1 MSVLDRIRSL
11 LERRTR
17 RLRLWLGSMRRRLR
31 SLLGSMRRRL
41 RLWLGSMRRRLRS
54 LLGSMRRRLRSLLGS
69 MRRRLHPLLGSIRSW
84 LAARS
89 RRWRLAAGGAAV
101 LVLLPLV
108 VFVATRG
115 GGASPEPTTT
125 TTTTVPT
132 TTTTVPTTT
141 TTTAPPPVAPL
152 TGVAGEFTRPALIV
166 KIDNV
171 STARPQSG
179 LRQAD
184 IVIEEPVEGNLTRL
198 AAVFQSTD
206 AGVVGP
212 VRSMRTSD
220 LELIPMFGRPLFAAS
235 GGNAGVVPQLH
246 AANVVDIGNNVSG
259 QGFRRDGGRP
269 APHNLYS
276 STPELYRKAPETPPP
291 PKRIFR
297 YRSPGERL
305 APGAR
310 PVNGVALRF
319 GGSEISRFTWDPTHG
334 TWRRSQSG
342 TPHMAAEGLQIAPQ
356 NVLVAEINYDLSG
369 QLGRSVPHA
378 IVTGYGPAVVLTK
391 GHAISGT
398 WVRPALGDRL
408 RFIAADGRT
417 EIKLTPG
424 QTFIELP
431 SRGGVTLF

>member
-1 MSVLDRIRSL
+1 MSVLHRMRSLLDAPLRRLRPLRAATRRRSSLLMGRIRSL
-11 LERRTR
+11 IA
-17 RLRLWLGSMRRRLR
+17 G
-31 SLLGSMRRRL
+31 
-41 RLWLGSMRRRLRS
+41 
-54 LLGSMRRRLRSLLGS
+54 
-69 MRRRLHPLLGSIRSW
+69 
-84 LAARS
+84 RS

-108 VFVATRG
+108 VVIATRG

-125 TTTTVPT
+125 TTTMPT

-152 TGVAGEFTRPALIV
+152 TGLPGDFRRPALIV

-171 STARPQSG
+171 SAARPQSG

-198 AAVFQSTD
+198 AAVFHSTD
-206 AGVVGP
+206 ASVVGP

-246 AANVVDIGNNVSG
+246 QANVVDIGNNVSG
-259 QGFRRDGGRP
+259 QGFRRDPGRR

-276 STPELYRKAPETPPP
+276 STPELYQKAPEAPPA
-291 PKRIFR
+291 PKPIFQYLR
-297 YRSPGERL
+297 RGERPG
-305 APGAR
+305 PGAR
-310 PVNGVALRF
+310 PVHGVALRF
-319 GGSEISRFTWDPTHG
+319 GGSEIARFTWDPTAQI
-334 TWRRSQSG
+334 WRRSQNG
-342 TPHMAAEGLQIAPQ
+342 TPHMAAEGIQIGPQ
-356 NVLVAEINYDLSG
+356 NVVVAEIDYDRSG
-369 QLGRSVPHA
+369 QRGRSVPHA
-378 IVTGYGPAVVLTK
+378 VVAGSGPAIVLTQ
-391 GHAISGT
+391 GQAITGT
-398 WVRPALGDRL
+398 WVRPTLLHRL
-408 RFIAADGRT
+408 KFVAADGQT

-431 SRGGVTLF
+431 SRGGSALF

>member
-11 LERRTR
+11 LASLLRRI
-17 RLRLWLGSMRRRLR
+17 R
-31 SLLGSMRRRL
+31 SLLASLLRRARRL
-41 RLWLGSMRRRLRS
+41 VGRTRS
-54 LLGSMRRRLRSLLGS
+54 LIAR
-69 MRRRLHPLLGSIRSW
+69 
-84 LAARS
+84 RS
-89 RRWRLAAGGAAV
+89 RRWRLAAGGAVV

-115 GGASPEPTTT
+115 GGASPEPT

-152 TGVAGEFTRPALIV
+152 TGIPGDFRRPTLIV

-171 STARPQSG
+171 SAARPQSG

-206 AGVVGP
+206 ASVVGP
-212 VRSMRTSD
+212 VRSVRTSD
-220 LELIPMFGRPLFAAS
+220 LEIIPMFGRPLFAAS

-246 AANVVDIGNNVSG
+246 EANVVDIGNNVSG
-259 QGFRRDGGRP
+259 QGFRRDPGRP

-291 PKRIFR
+291 PRALFYYLR
-297 YRSPGERL
+297 RGERPG
-305 APGAR
+305 PGAR
-310 PVNGVALRF
+310 PVHGVALRF
-319 GGSEISRFTWDPTHG
+319 GGSEISRFTWDPAGHV
-334 TWRRSQSG
+334 WRRSQNG
-342 TPHMAAEGLQIAPQ
+342 TPHMAAEGAQIAPR
-356 NVLVAEINYDLSG
+356 NVVVAEIDYDRSG
-369 QLGRSVPHA
+369 QRGRSVPHA
-378 IVTGYGPAVVLTK
+378 IVTGSGPAVVLTQ
-391 GHAISGT
+391 GQAITGT
-398 WVRPALGDRL
+398 WVRPTLAHRL
-408 RFIAADGRT
+408 KFFAADGRT

-431 SRGGVTLF
+431 SRGGATLF

>member
-11 LERRTR
+11 LDPTLRRLRSAAGAIDR
-17 RLRLWLGSMRRRLR
+17 RLRLLVGAVRRRLGLLVRRTR
-31 SLLGSMRRRL
+31 SLLGE
-41 RLWLGSMRRRLRS
+41 
-54 LLGSMRRRLRSLLGS
+54 
-69 MRRRLHPLLGSIRSW
+69 
-84 LAARS
+84 RS
-89 RRWRLAAGGAAV
+89 RRWRVAAGGAAV

-125 TTTTVPT
+125 TTTVPT

-152 TGVAGEFTRPALIV
+152 TGVPGDFRRPALIV

-171 STARPQSG
+171 SAARPQSG

-184 IVIEEPVEGNLTRL
+184 VVIEEPVEGNLTRL

-206 AGVVGP
+206 ASIVGP

-246 AANVVDIGNNVSG
+246 QANVVDIGNNVSG
-259 QGFRRDGGRP
+259 QGFRRDPGRP

-276 STPELYRKAPETPPP
+276 STPELYQKAPETPPP
-291 PKRIFR
+291 PKPIFR
-297 YRSPGERL
+297 YLRRGERPG
-305 APGAR
+305 PGAQ
-310 PVNGVALRF
+310 PVHGIALRF
-319 GGSEISRFTWDPTHG
+319 GGSEISRFTWDPTAQI
-334 TWRRSQSG
+334 WRRSQNG
-342 TPHMAAEGLQIAPQ
+342 TPHMAAEGIQIAPR
-356 NVLVAEINYDLSG
+356 NVVVAEIDYDLSG
-369 QLGRSVPHA
+369 QIGRSVPHA
-378 IVTGYGPAVVLTK
+378 IVTGTGPAVVLTQ
-391 GHAISGT
+391 GQAIRGS
-398 WVRPALGDRL
+398 WVRPSLLHRL
-408 RFIAADGRT
+408 KFIAADGRT

-431 SRGGVTLF
+431 NRGGAALF

>member
-1 MSVLDRIRSL
+1 MSVLDRTRSL
-11 LERRTR
+11 LETLMR
-17 RLRLWLGSMRRRLR
+17 RLRPLV
-31 SLLGSMRRRL
+31 GSMRRRL
-41 RLWLGSMRRRLRS
+41 RLLSGRVRS
-54 LLGSMRRRLRSLLGS
+54 LLAGRS
-69 MRRRLHPLLGSIRSW
+69 P
-84 LAARS
+84 
-89 RRWRLAAGGAAV
+89 RWRLAAGGAAV

-125 TTTTVPT
+125 TTTVPT
-132 TTTTVPTTT
+132 TTTTTVPTT

-152 TGVAGEFTRPALIV
+152 TGMPGEFPRPALIV

-171 STARPQSG
+171 SAARPQSG

-198 AAVFQSTD
+198 AAVFQSSD

-246 AANVVDIGNNVSG
+246 QANAVDIGNNVSG

-276 STPELYRKAPETPPP
+276 STPELYQKAPETPPP
-291 PKRIFR
+291 PKRIFQ
-297 YRSPGERL
+297 YRRPGERL

-310 PVNGVALRF
+310 PVRGVALRF

-334 TWRRSQSG
+334 TWRRSQNG

-356 NVLVAEINYDLSG
+356 NVVVAEINYDLSG

-378 IVTGYGPAVVLTK
+378 VVTGFGPAMVLTK
-391 GHAISGT
+391 GHAIGGS
-398 WVRPALGDRL
+398 WVRPTLADRL
-408 RFIAADGRT
+408 KFIAADGRT
-417 EIKLTPG
+417 EIKLSPG

-431 SRGGVTLF
+431 SRGGTTLF

>member
-1 MSVLDRIRSL
+1 MLDRTRSL
-11 LERRTR
+11 LDPLLR
-17 RLRLWLGSMRRRLR
+17 RLRQLVGA
-31 SLLGSMRRRL
+31 MRRRL
-41 RLWLGSMRRRLRS
+41 RLLLGRTRS
-54 LLGSMRRRLRSLLGS
+54 LIAG
-69 MRRRLHPLLGSIRSW
+69 
-84 LAARS
+84 RS
-89 RRWRLAAGGAAV
+89 RGWRLAAGGAAV

-108 VFVATRG
+108 VLIATRG
-115 GGASPEPTTT
+115 GGASPEPTT

-152 TGVAGEFTRPALIV
+152 TGIQGDFRRPALIV

-171 STARPQSG
+171 SAARPQSG

-206 AGVVGP
+206 ASVVGP

-246 AANVVDIGNNVSG
+246 QANVVDIGNNVSG
-259 QGFRRDGGRP
+259 QGFRRDPGRP

-276 STPELYRKAPETPPP
+276 STAELYQKAPETPPP
-291 PKRIFR
+291 PKQIFHYLR
-297 YRSPGERL
+297 RGERPG
-305 APGAR
+305 PGAR
-310 PVNGVALRF
+310 PVHGVALRF
-319 GGSEISRFTWDPTHG
+319 GGSEISRFTWDPTAQV
-334 TWRRSQSG
+334 WRRSQSG
-342 TPHMAAEGLQIAPQ
+342 TPHMAAEGIQIGPQ
-356 NVLVAEINYDLSG
+356 NVVVAEIDYDRSG
-369 QLGRSVPHA
+369 QRGRSVPHA
-378 IVTGYGPAVVLTK
+378 VVAGAGPAIVLTQ
-391 GHAISGT
+391 GQAITGT
-398 WVRPALGDRL
+398 WVRPTHAHRL
-408 RFIAADGRT
+408 KFVAADGRT

-431 SRGGVTLF
+431 SRGGATLF

>member
-1 MSVLDRIRSL
+1 MSVLDSIRSL
-11 LERRTR
+11 LERPMA
-17 RLRLWLGSMRRRLR
+17 RLRSLPGSMRRRLR
-31 SLLGSMRRRL
+31 
-41 RLWLGSMRRRLRS
+41 
-54 LLGSMRRRLRSLLGS
+54 
-69 MRRRLHPLLGSIRSW
+69 PLLGPVRSW
-84 LAARS
+84 LAGRS
-89 RRWRLAAGGAAV
+89 RRWRLAAGGAVV
-101 LVLLPLV
+101 LILLPLV

-125 TTTTVPT
+125 TTVPTT

-171 STARPQSG
+171 SAARPQSG

-206 AGVVGP
+206 ASVVGP

-259 QGFRRDGGRP
+259 QGFRRDGGRA

-276 STPELYRKAPETPPP
+276 STPELYQKAPETPPP
-291 PKRIFR
+291 PKRIFQ

-319 GGSEISRFTWDPTHG
+319 GGPEISRFTWDPTHG
-334 TWRRSQSG
+334 TWARSQNG
-342 TPHMAAEGLQIAPQ
+342 TRHMAAEGAQIAPQ
-356 NVLVAEINYDLSG
+356 NVVVAEINYDLSG

-378 IVTGYGPAVVLTK
+378 VVTGYGPAVVLTG
-391 GHAISGT
+391 GHAISGA
-398 WVRPALGDRL
+398 WVRPSLGDRL
-408 RFIAADGRT
+408 KLVAADGRT

>member
-1 MSVLDRIRSL
+1 MSVLDRTRSL
-11 LERRTR
+11 LESLMR
-17 RLRLWLGSMRRRLR
+17 RLRPLV
-31 SLLGSMRRRL
+31 GSMRRRL
-41 RLWLGSMRRRLRS
+41 RLSLGRVRS
-54 LLGSMRRRLRSLLGS
+54 LLAG
-69 MRRRLHPLLGSIRSW
+69 
-84 LAARS
+84 RS

-101 LVLLPLV
+101 LILLPLV
-108 VFVATRG
+108 VFIATRG
-115 GGASPEPTTT
+115 GGASPQPTT

-152 TGVAGEFTRPALIV
+152 TGLPGEFPRPALIV

-171 STARPQSG
+171 SAARPQSG

-206 AGVVGP
+206 AGIVGP

-246 AANVVDIGNNVSG
+246 QANVVDIGNNVSG
-259 QGFRRDGGRP
+259 QGFRRDGGRA

-276 STPELYRKAPETPPP
+276 STPELYQKAPETPPP
-291 PKRIFR
+291 PKRIFQ
-297 YRSPGERL
+297 YRHPGEPL

-310 PVNGVALRF
+310 PVHGVALRF
-319 GGSEISRFTWDPTHG
+319 GGSEVSRFTWDPTAG
-334 TWRRSQSG
+334 TWRRSQNG
-342 TPHMAAEGLQIAPQ
+342 TPHMAAEGLQVAPQ
-356 NVLVAEINYDLSG
+356 NVVVAEINYDMSG
-369 QLGRSVPHA
+369 QLGRSAPHA
-378 IVTGYGPAVVLTK
+378 VVTGYGPAVVLTK
-391 GHAISGT
+391 GHAIGGT
-398 WVRPALGDRL
+398 WVRPTLADRL
-408 RFIAADGRT
+408 KFIAADGRT

-431 SRGGVTLF
+431 SRGGTTLF

>member
-1 MSVLDRIRSL
+1 VSVLDRIRSL
-11 LERRTR
+11 LERPMR
-17 RLRLWLGSMRRRLR
+17 RLRPLVGSMRGRVRPLV
-31 SLLGSMRRRL
+31 GSMRGRL
-41 RLWLGSMRRRLRS
+41 R
-54 LLGSMRRRLRSLLGS
+54 
-69 MRRRLHPLLGSIRSW
+69 PLVGRVRSW
-84 LAARS
+84 LAGRS
-89 RRWRLAAGGAAV
+89 RRWRLTAGSAAV

-115 GGASPEPTTT
+115 GGASPEPTT

-171 STARPQSG
+171 SAARPQSG

-259 QGFRRDGGRP
+259 QGFRRDGGRA

-276 STPELYRKAPETPPP
+276 STPELYQKAPETPPP

-297 YRSPGERL
+297 YLSPGERL

-319 GGSEISRFTWDPTHG
+319 GGSEISRFTWDPAHG
-334 TWRRSQSG
+334 TWRRSQNG

-378 IVTGYGPAVVLTK
+378 VVTGYGPAVVLTK

-398 WVRPALGDRL
+398 WIRPTLRDRL

>member
-1 MSVLDRIRSL
+1 MSVPDRIRSL
-11 LERRTR
+11 LERP
-17 RLRLWLGSMRRRLR
+17 MRRLR
-31 SLLGSMRRRL
+31 SLVGSMRRGL
-41 RLWLGSMRRRLRS
+41 RPALGGVRS
-54 LLGSMRRRLRSLLGS
+54 F
-69 MRRRLHPLLGSIRSW
+69 
-84 LAARS
+84 LAGRS

-125 TTTTVPT
+125 TVPTT

-152 TGVAGEFTRPALIV
+152 TGVAGEFKRPALIV

-171 STARPQSG
+171 SAARPQSG

-246 AANVVDIGNNVSG
+246 RANVVDIGNNVSG
-259 QGFRRDGGRP
+259 QGFRRDGGRA

-291 PKRIFR
+291 PKRIFQH
-297 YRSPGERL
+297 RSPGERL
-305 APGAR
+305 TPGAR

-319 GGSEISRFTWDPTHG
+319 GGPEISRFTWDATHG
-334 TWRRSQSG
+334 AWRRSQSG

-378 IVTGYGPAVVLTK
+378 VVTGYGPAVVLTE

-398 WVRPALGDRL
+398 WVRPTLADRL
-408 RFIAADGRT
+408 KFIAADGRT

>member
-1 MSVLDRIRSL
+1 MSMLDRTRSL
-11 LERRTR
+11 LERRMR
-17 RLRLWLGSMRRRLR
+17 RLRSLAGSMRRRIR
-31 SLLGSMRRRL
+31 PLLGSMRRRL
-41 RLWLGSMRRRLRS
+41 R
-54 LLGSMRRRLRSLLGS
+54 
-69 MRRRLHPLLGSIRSW
+69 PLLGRVRSS
-84 LAARS
+84 LAGRS
-89 RRWRLAAGGAAV
+89 RRWRLAAAGTAV

-108 VFVATRG
+108 IFVATRG
-115 GGASPEPTTT
+115 GEASPEPTT

-171 STARPQSG
+171 SAARPQSG

-206 AGVVGP
+206 ASVVGP

-276 STPELYRKAPETPPP
+276 STPELYQKAPETPPP
-291 PKRIFR
+291 PKQIFQ

-319 GGSEISRFTWDPTHG
+319 GGPEVSRFTWDPTHG
-334 TWRRSQSG
+334 TWARSQNG
-342 TPHMAAEGLQIAPQ
+342 TPHMAAEGARIAPQ
-356 NVLVAEINYDLSG
+356 NVLVAEISYDLSG

-378 IVTGYGPAVVLTK
+378 IVTGYGPAVVLTN

-398 WVRPALGDRL
+398 WLRPTLADRL

>member
-1 MSVLDRIRSL
+1 MSVLDRTRSL
-11 LERRTR
+11 LETLMR
-17 RLRLWLGSMRRRLR
+17 RLRPLV
-31 SLLGSMRRRL
+31 GSMRRRL
-41 RLWLGSMRRRLRS
+41 RLLSGRVRS
-54 LLGSMRRRLRSLLGS
+54 LLAGRS
-69 MRRRLHPLLGSIRSW
+69 P
-84 LAARS
+84 
-89 RRWRLAAGGAAV
+89 RWRLAAGGAAV

-125 TTTTVPT
+125 TTTVPTT

-152 TGVAGEFTRPALIV
+152 TGMPGEFPRPALIV

-171 STARPQSG
+171 SAARPQSG

-198 AAVFQSTD
+198 AAVFQSSD

-246 AANVVDIGNNVSG
+246 QANAVDIGNNVSG

-276 STPELYRKAPETPPP
+276 STPELYQKAPETPPP
-291 PKRIFR
+291 PKRIFQ
-297 YRSPGERL
+297 YRRPGERL

-310 PVNGVALRF
+310 PVRGVALRF

-334 TWRRSQSG
+334 TWRRSQNG

-356 NVLVAEINYDLSG
+356 NVVVAEINYDLSG

-378 IVTGYGPAVVLTK
+378 VVTGFGPAMVLTK
-391 GHAISGT
+391 GHAIGGS
-398 WVRPALGDRL
+398 WVRPTLADRL
-408 RFIAADGRT
+408 KFIAADGRT
-417 EIKLTPG
+417 EIKLSPG

-431 SRGGVTLF
+431 SRGGTTLF